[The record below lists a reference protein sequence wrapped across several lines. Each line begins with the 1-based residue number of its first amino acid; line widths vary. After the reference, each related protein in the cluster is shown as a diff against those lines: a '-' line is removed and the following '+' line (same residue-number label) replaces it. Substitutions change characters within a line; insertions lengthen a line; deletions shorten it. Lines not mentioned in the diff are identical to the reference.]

1 MISIDAI
8 HAQVEKKGEFNNV
21 EGIVTPIADDCL

>member
-8 HAQVEKKGEFNNV
+8 HAKLEKKGEFNSVGN
-21 EGIVTPIADDCL
+21 IITLISDDCL